1 MGHIQ
6 RKLPNIHLGGRL
18 HRRLL
23 SGVGMGSILLNKGG
37 GGGGSSYE
45 SVQDYA
51 STTGNR
57 PPAGSGLG
65 EKLGKLMV
73 KPLTKKPHNIRFD
86 M

>member
-1 MGHIQ
+1 MGNLQ

-23 SGVGMGSILLNKGG
+23 SGVGMGSVLLNKGG
-37 GGGGSSYE
+37 AGGGSSYE
-45 SVQDYA
+45 SVQDY
-51 STTGNR
+51 STTTGNR
-57 PPAGSGLG
+57 PAGSGLG

-73 KPLTKKPHNIRFD
+73 KPLTKKRHNIRFD